1 MIFKA
6 NSDVVSWTQ
15 TMLKEQLAQ
24 TIGGLVKLL
33 VGDYLCRRSHDDGWL
48 VWSDGCYLSWKHSQK
63 LAQFSWRQA
72 IYMGYQQDQ

>member
-1 MIFKA
+1 
-6 NSDVVSWTQ
+6 
-15 TMLKEQLAQ
+15 
-24 TIGGLVKLL
+24 
-33 VGDYLCRRSHDDGWL
+33 LCSRSHDDGWL